1 MSSAIGA
8 FYFGG
13 LHIWLNFLV
22 CKLCKDN
29 KDWVL
34 TIFVTLHIVDD
45 QNITFGLNELRNSAT
60 TQNFFLS
67 ENKLSETLHSLHIFL
82 SVSA

>member
-1 MSSAIGA
+1 M
-8 FYFGG
+8 
-13 LHIWLNFLV
+13 
-22 CKLCKDN
+22 
-29 KDWVL
+29 L